1 MRKISLILYVKKLN
15 NIFSFIVLIG
25 LLICIHFRVPAQELN
40 CKVVVNS
47 ERIAISD
54 RQVFQDMEV
63 AFSQFLNER
72 RWTNDFF
79 QNEERIK
86 CNLNMTIDEMPSIGS
101 FRATVQVQSARPIH
115 NSSYESIVLNFAD
128 RDWTFDYVESQPLD
142 FNPNSYT
149 SNLTSMLSYYANII
163 IGLDYDSFEELGGTS
178 YFQKA
183 NNIVTNA
190 TPSNRPGWSSLESN
204 RNRFWLV
211 ENLLNQ
217 RMAAMRK
224 GLYTYHRLGL
234 DTYQDNPEEGQE
246 SILGMLRTIKDI
258 RTTYPNAIFVIAF
271 LDAKSDE
278 LVNLFSDTSIQ
289 TKRDAY
295 NLLIEIDPSKRDKYA
310 RIISN

>member
-1 MRKISLILYVKKLN
+1 MLIILLAQSSLPGY
-15 NIFSFIVLIG
+15 S
-25 LLICIHFRVPAQELN
+25 QELN

-47 ERIAISD
+47 ERIATSE
-54 RQVFQDMEV
+54 RQVFRDMEV

-101 FRATVQVQSARPIH
+101 FRATVQVQSARPIF

-149 SNLTSMLSYYANII
+149 SNLTSMLAFYANII
-163 IGLDYDSFEELGGTS
+163 IGLDYDTFEEFGGS
-178 YFQKA
+178 NHYQKA

-190 TPSNRPGWSSLESN
+190 TPSNRPGWSSLEGN

-217 RMAAMRK
+217 RMVAIRK

-234 DTYQDNPEEGQE
+234 DIYQDKPEEAQQ
-246 SILGMLRTIKDI
+246 SILNMLRTIKDV
-258 RTTYPNAIFVIAF
+258 RSTYPNAILVVSF

-278 LVNLFSDTSIQ
+278 LVNLFSDTNIQ
-289 TKRDAY
+289 IKREAY

>member
-1 MRKISLILYVKKLN
+1 MSMPLLKKLTRT
-15 NIFSFIVLIG
+15 ISGVMPIAII
-25 LLICIHFRVPAQELN
+25 LLACYSKASAQELN

-47 ERIAISD
+47 ERIATSE
-54 RQVFQDMEV
+54 RQVFRDMEV
-63 AFSQFLNER
+63 AFGQFLNER

-86 CNLNMTIDEMPSIGS
+86 CNLNITIDEMPSIGS
-101 FRATVQVQSARPIH
+101 FRATVQIQSARPIY

-149 SNLTSMLSYYANII
+149 SNLTSMLAYYADII
-163 IGLDYDSFEELGGTS
+163 IGLDYDTFEELSGTT
-178 YFQKA
+178 YYQRA

-190 TPSNRPGWSSLESN
+190 TSSNRPGWSSLEGN

-217 RMAAMRK
+217 RMASLRK

-234 DTYQDNPEEGQE
+234 DVYQDKPEEAQQ
-246 SILGMLRTIKDI
+246 SILSMLRTIKDVRSAYQNSI
-258 RTTYPNAIFVIAF
+258 LVIAF

-278 LVNLFSDTSIQ
+278 LINLFSDSSIQ
-289 TKRDAY
+289 TKREAY
-295 NLLIEIDPSKRDKYA
+295 NLLIEIDPSKREKYA